1 MSRLR
6 VYVSAAISDGGR
18 AGPTERLHNVRK
30 AMRAFLELVE
40 MGLSPLLPQLTEFIE
55 IECGIRLPHATWMDL
70 DMPWVEASDIVLRLP
85 GDSAG
90 ADLEVAHAR
99 RHGIPV
105 VFSFEEL
112 RELLNQ
118 DVDEPF
124 PLESLEEK

>member
-1 MSRLR
+1 
-6 VYVSAAISDGGR
+6 
-18 AGPTERLHNVRK
+18 
-30 AMRAFLELVE
+30 MRAFLELVE

-90 ADLEVAHAR
+90 ADIEVAHAR

-105 VFSFEEL
+105 VFSFAEL

-118 DVDEPF
+118 DIDEPF
-124 PLESLEEK
+124 PLESLDEK